1 MLFCYIALHV
11 FYYEIATCF
20 ALPQFH
26 HIIRISHNFVALLC
40 YIALHV
46 FYYEIAT
53 CFALP
58 QFLHIIRISHNFVAL
73 LCYIALHVF
82 YFYVLCTKLLRCA
95 FMLYCPSCFLFCYV
109 LCTPAISPHNSHIAQ
124 LRCAFM
130 LIMRA
135 CPQNISVLL
144 CKHKYAYVLVHCN
157 KKRTLWEVL
166 VYHKIRFFL
175 FVIIIL

>member
-1 MLFCYIALHV
+1 MFSSLCFYAILPFMF

-26 HIIRISHNFVALLC
+26 HIIRISHNFVVLLC
-40 YIALHV
+40 YFALHV
-46 FYYEIAT
+46 F
-53 CFALP
+53 
-58 QFLHIIRISHNFVAL
+58 
-73 LCYIALHVF
+73 
-82 YFYVLCTKLLRCA
+82 LLRN
-95 FMLYCPSCFLFCYV
+95 CYV

-166 VYHKIRFFL
+166 VYHKIRFL
-175 FVIIIL
+175 FICNYYFMNLADT

>member
-1 MLFCYIALHV
+1 MLYCPSYF
-11 FYYEIATCF
+11 
-20 ALPQFH
+20 
-26 HIIRISHNFVALLC
+26 LLRNC
-40 YIALHV
+40 
-46 FYYEIAT
+46 
-53 CFALP
+53 
-58 QFLHIIRISHNFVAL
+58 
-73 LCYIALHVF
+73 
-82 YFYVLCTKLLRCA
+82 YVLCTPAISPHNSHIAQLRCAFMLYCPLCFLLRNCYVLCTPAISPHNSHIAQLRCA
-95 FMLYCPSCFLFCYV
+95 FMLYCPSCFLLRNCYV

-166 VYHKIRFFL
+166 VYHKIRFL
-175 FVIIIL
+175 FICNYYFMNLADT